1 MTTPDS
7 TDQVVPQA
15 LNEERRQE
23 PRIAVN
29 WRAAIMFKAAKGPL
43 RVFGY
48 VRDISLSG
56 MRVECDQTIATTQPV
71 HIMIEI
77 PSKDPQYETDVI
89 QVHAII
95 RNSILSQNMYRMGLQ
110 ITDFVGDA
118 KLVIMRRIQRRNS
131 QS

>member
-1 MTTPDS
+1 MPTSDS
-7 TDQVVPQA
+7 ADQTAQQ
-15 LNEERRQE
+15 LNNIERRRE
-23 PRIAVN
+23 PRLAVN
-29 WRAAIMFKAAKGPL
+29 WRAAIMFKTAKEPL

-48 VRDISLSG
+48 VRDVSLSG
-56 MRVECDQTIATTQPV
+56 LSIECDKTIATTQPI

-77 PSKDPQYETDVI
+77 PSKNPHCEADVI
-89 QVHAII
+89 QVHGII
-95 RNSILSQNMYRMGLQ
+95 RNSILSQNVYRMGLQ